1 MEQQHPLNDLMSTAM
16 EKIRTMVDAN
26 TIIGTP
32 IQTGDVTLIPV
43 SRLSFGI
50 ASGGSD
56 FVTKSQKPEQPKN
69 FGGGSGASARLE
81 PVAFLI
87 IKGDSVKLLPVDPPP
102 ATTVDRVIEVVP
114 EVVEKVTDFLEKQK
128 KADEPPEGTDHFVV

>member
-1 MEQQHPLNDLMSTAM
+1 MEKQHPLNDLMSTAM

-32 IQTGDVTLIPV
+32 IQTGEVTLIPV

-56 FVTKSQKPEQPKN
+56 FVTKNQKPEN
-69 FGGGSGASARLE
+69 ENTFGGGSGAGAKLE

-87 IKGDSVKLLPVDPPP
+87 IRGDSVRLLPVAPSP
-102 ATTVDRVIEVVP
+102 ATTVDRVIDAVP
-114 EVVEKVTDFLEKQK
+114 QVLDKVTDFIEKQQEK
-128 KADEPPEGTDHFVV
+128 KAEAQE

>member
-1 MEQQHPLNDLMSTAM
+1 MEKQHPLTDLMGTAM

-56 FVTKSQKPEQPKN
+56 FTTKNQKPDN
-69 FGGGSGASARLE
+69 SFGGGSGASAKLE

-87 IKGDSVKLLPVDPPP
+87 IRGESVKLLPVAPPP
-102 ATTVDRVIEVVP
+102 ATTVDRVIEAVP
-114 EVVEKVTDFLEKQK
+114 EVVDKVTEFWEKQQEK
-128 KADEPPEGTDHFVV
+128 KGQPDPDVVE

>member
-1 MEQQHPLNDLMSTAM
+1 MEKQHPLTDLMGTAM

-56 FVTKSQKPEQPKN
+56 FTTKNQKPEAVISLVTLAISR
-69 FGGGSGASARLE
+69 GRSASC
-81 PVAFLI
+81 
-87 IKGDSVKLLPVDPPP
+87 S
-102 ATTVDRVIEVVP
+102 
-114 EVVEKVTDFLEKQK
+114 
-128 KADEPPEGTDHFVV
+128 

>member
-1 MEQQHPLNDLMSTAM
+1 MEKQHPLNDLMGTAM

-32 IQTGDVTLIPV
+32 IQTGEVTLIPV

-56 FVTKSQKPEQPKN
+56 FVTKNQKPEQDN
-69 FGGGSGASARLE
+69 SFGGGSGASARLD

-87 IKGDSVKLLPVDPPP
+87 IRGDSVRLLPVMPSPGS
-102 ATTVDRVIEVVP
+102 TVDRMIEVVP
-114 EVVEKVTDFLEKQK
+114 EVVDRVTDFIERQQEKKVQET
-128 KADEPPEGTDHFVV
+128 DETL

>member
-1 MEQQHPLNDLMSTAM
+1 M

-56 FVTKSQKPEQPKN
+56 FTTKNQKPVADN
-69 FGGGSGASARLE
+69 SFGGGSGASAKLE

-87 IKGDSVKLLPVDPPP
+87 IRGESVKLLPVAPPP
-102 ATTVDRVIEVVP
+102 ATTVDRVIEAVP
-114 EVVEKVTDFLEKQK
+114 EVVDKVTEFWEKQQEK
-128 KADEPPEGTDHFVV
+128 KGQPDPDVVE

>member
-1 MEQQHPLNDLMSTAM
+1 MEKQHPLNDLMSTAM

-87 IKGDSVKLLPVDPPP
+87 IRGDSVRLLPVAPGPIS
-102 ATTVDRVIEVVP
+102 TVDRIVDAVP
-114 EVVEKVTDFLEKQK
+114 EVVDKVTEFIEKQQVK
-128 KADEPPEGTDHFVV
+128 KAQEDELG

>member
-1 MEQQHPLNDLMSTAM
+1 MEKQHPLTDLMGTAM

-56 FVTKSQKPEQPKN
+56 YSIPLLQRAGVDMTTPEPFQITFQKFTDCLNE
-69 FGGGSGASARLE
+69 LE
-81 PVAFLI
+81 TL
-87 IKGDSVKLLPVDPPP
+87 
-102 ATTVDRVIEVVP
+102 TE
-114 EVVEKVTDFLEKQK
+114 
-128 KADEPPEGTDHFVV
+128 

>member
-1 MEQQHPLNDLMSTAM
+1 M

-56 FVTKSQKPEQPKN
+56 FTTKNQKPE
-69 FGGGSGASARLE
+69 
-81 PVAFLI
+81 AFLI
-87 IKGDSVKLLPVDPPP
+87 IRGESVKLLPVAPPP
-102 ATTVDRVIEVVP
+102 ATTVDRVIEAVP
-114 EVVEKVTDFLEKQK
+114 EVVDKVTEFWEKQQEK
-128 KADEPPEGTDHFVV
+128 RGQPDPDVVE

>member
-1 MEQQHPLNDLMSTAM
+1 MEKQHPLNDLMSTAM

-32 IQTGDVTLIPV
+32 IQTGEVTLIPV

-56 FVTKSQKPEQPKN
+56 FVTKNQKPEQDN
-69 FGGGSGASARLE
+69 SFGGGSGASARLD

-87 IKGDSVKLLPVDPPP
+87 IRGDSVRLLPVMPSPGS
-102 ATTVDRVIEVVP
+102 TVDRMIEVVP
-114 EVVEKVTDFLEKQK
+114 EVVDRVTDFIERQQEKKVQET
-128 KADEPPEGTDHFVV
+128 DETL

>member
-1 MEQQHPLNDLMSTAM
+1 M
-16 EKIRTMVDAN
+16 EKIHTMVDAN

-50 ASGGSD
+50 ASGGTEYS
-56 FVTKSQKPEQPKN
+56 TKKQAPGEDN
-69 FGGGSGASARLE
+69 AFGGGSGASGKVD

-87 IKGDSVKLLPVDPPP
+87 VRGDSVKLLPVLPPP
-102 ATTVDRVIEVVP
+102 ATTLDRVIESMP
-114 EVVEKVTDFLEKQK
+114 EVVDKITEFIDKQQAKREAKTDL
-128 KADEPPEGTDHFVV
+128 AD

>member
-1 MEQQHPLNDLMSTAM
+1 MEKQHPLNDLMGTAM

-32 IQTGDVTLIPV
+32 IQTGEVTLIPV

-56 FVTKSQKPEQPKN
+56 FVTKSQKPEQEN
-69 FGGGSGASARLE
+69 SFGGGSGAGAKLE

-87 IKGDSVKLLPVDPPP
+87 IRGESVRLLPVVPGP
-102 ATTVDRVIEVVP
+102 ATTVDRVIEAVP
-114 EVVEKVTDFLEKQK
+114 EVVDKVTAFLEKQQEK
-128 KADEPPEGTDHFVV
+128 KSQEDELL

>member
-1 MEQQHPLNDLMSTAM
+1 MEKQHPLTDLMGTAM

-56 FVTKSQKPEQPKN
+56 FTTKNQK
-69 FGGGSGASARLE
+69 LE

-87 IKGDSVKLLPVDPPP
+87 IRGESVKLLPVAPPP
-102 ATTVDRVIEVVP
+102 ATTVDRVIEAVP
-114 EVVEKVTDFLEKQK
+114 EVVDKVTEFWEKQQEK
-128 KADEPPEGTDHFVV
+128 KGQPDPDMVE

>member
-1 MEQQHPLNDLMSTAM
+1 MEKQHPLTDLMGTAM
-16 EKIRTMVDAN
+16 EKIHTMVDAN

-56 FVTKSQKPEQPKN
+56 FTTKIRSRRRTTASAAAAGQAPSWSRWPSSSS
-69 FGGGSGASARLE
+69 GGERQAAAGGASSGHHGG
-81 PVAFLI
+81 P
-87 IKGDSVKLLPVDPPP
+87 G
-102 ATTVDRVIEVVP
+102 
-114 EVVEKVTDFLEKQK
+114 
-128 KADEPPEGTDHFVV
+128 H